1 MASDDFSKDTI
12 YFIVVDRFKDGDP
25 ANNPKTNIYS
35 ADKSEWKHYWG
46 GDIQGIID
54 ELPYIKSLGCTAI
67 WITPIVEN
75 TESLYVYGEKK
86 DEKITSYH
94 GYWGSDYYRINPHFG
109 TKEKFKELI
118 QRAHA
123 MDIKIIF
130 DYVLNHTS
138 PAGQGINGAI
148 YKDGKFIADYS
159 NDTKKWFHH
168 NGSTDFRIA
177 DPAEWQ
183 NKNLFDL
190 ADLNSENPEV
200 EKYLFDAAKMWMDM
214 GIDSFRLDTVRHIP
228 VGFAARFEKAMKE
241 HNPNIFIFGEW
252 SMGGP
257 DVPGAVDFTR
267 ETGINMIDF
276 TLTFKLTD
284 VLCRNKSFTNLAD
297 HFKHDNNLRNPD
309 LVVTCIDNHDMP
321 RFISTAIGSGADM
334 ETAKKRTELATY
346 LMMMSRGIPCIYYGT
361 EQFLHEGKPS
371 TWGFGGEPYNRQ
383 MMSGWNKDSDFF
395 KTIRRLAEL
404 RREDSA
410 VSVGSQTTLL
420 VNDDVWVFERR
431 DAENV
436 VLVAVNKGK
445 KQEISVDGVHLP
457 DGSYNNS
464 EYDFEKVIGPSIKVK
479 YMKTKITLD
488 SNEIGIWRSRG
499 EKDM

>member
-228 VGFAARFEKAMKE
+228 VGFAAQ
-241 HNPNIFIFGEW
+241 
-252 SMGGP
+252 
-257 DVPGAVDFTR
+257 
-267 ETGINMIDF
+267 
-276 TLTFKLTD
+276 
-284 VLCRNKSFTNLAD
+284 
-297 HFKHDNNLRNPD
+297 
-309 LVVTCIDNHDMP
+309 
-321 RFISTAIGSGADM
+321 
-334 ETAKKRTELATY
+334 Y
-346 LMMMSRGIPCIYYGT
+346 L
-361 EQFLHEGKPS
+361 H
-371 TWGFGGEPYNRQ
+371 
-383 MMSGWNKDSDFF
+383 
-395 KTIRRLAEL
+395 
-404 RREDSA
+404 
-410 VSVGSQTTLL
+410 
-420 VNDDVWVFERR
+420 
-431 DAENV
+431 
-436 VLVAVNKGK
+436 
-445 KQEISVDGVHLP
+445 
-457 DGSYNNS
+457 
-464 EYDFEKVIGPSIKVK
+464 
-479 YMKTKITLD
+479 
-488 SNEIGIWRSRG
+488 IWRMVNGWTRCSRRCG
-499 EKDM
+499 FYQRNRHKYDRFHPHIQTYRCSLQKQIFHKPCGSF